1 MFSKNVVF
9 PSFIGSRSRSTYRT
23 HLLYVSWYKITRIV
37 GRSGFLALE
46 QFIWRFLTWRVDGKW
61 RPCWKKPVNLLVMS
75 NLSDSLT
82 VALICPERP
91 ARFAHS
97 RSFVLSDLSEL
108 LTVAQLIWA
117 KWANERWANEQIPSP
132 ANNKYKFKPKISQ
145 NYDETLPF
153 LVQYYIKHFKAFK
166 TSCICL

>member
-1 MFSKNVVF
+1 MQTYSYRSLKHETPGLGIRSSVFWVNSSFLAKKWATERFAREKKTICLFSHFWWVTWAICSWSVVF
-9 PSFIGSRSRSTYRT
+9 
-23 HLLYVSWYKITRIV
+23 V
-37 GRSGFLALE
+37 E
-46 QFIWRFLTWRVDGKW
+46 Q
-61 RPCWKKPVNLLVMS
+61 
-75 NLSDSLT
+75 
-82 VALICPERP
+82 PERI
-91 ARFAHS
+91 AHS
-97 RSFVLSDLSEL
+97 RSFVLSDLSEV